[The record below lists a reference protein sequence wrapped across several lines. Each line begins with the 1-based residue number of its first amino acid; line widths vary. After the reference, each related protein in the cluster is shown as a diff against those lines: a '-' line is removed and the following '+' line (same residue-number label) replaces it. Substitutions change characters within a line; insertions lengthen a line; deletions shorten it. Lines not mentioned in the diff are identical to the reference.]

1 MKRLRLQLLLPIAV
15 LSALPGVHLAAS
27 AQAPT
32 APTGPT
38 YRIVSPDGKVT
49 YSDRQ
54 PTDPKL
60 QTRELGR
67 AAPTAQLFTPGSQLF
82 DPPRVLPSGANP
94 SGRFADKLSPPL
106 DTSGRPFPPGLPDAI
121 LSVVG
126 HQFFVQ
132 TLVESCARLGPAALA
147 RYQTIVLNWR
157 NRNVDMLTRS
167 NRITFTQFT
176 GEQRDLLRATARSRL
191 QPLLAP
197 PDASDA
203 ERSRWCDRSADDLLR
218 RQLELVNNERLA
230 PIVDFP
236 QNRIGE

>member
-1 MKRLRLQLLLPIAV
+1 MKRLRPQHLLPIAV
-15 LSALPGVHLAAS
+15 LSAMPGVHLAAS
-27 AQAPT
+27 WAQGTTPA
-32 APTGPT
+32 TGPT

-54 PTDPKL
+54 PTDAKL

-67 AAPTAQLFTPGSQLF
+67 AAPTAPLFTPGSQLF
-82 DPPRVLPSGANP
+82 DPPRVSPSGANP

-106 DTSGRPFPPGLPDAI
+106 NTSGRPFPPGLPDAI
-121 LSVVG
+121 LSVLG

-132 TLVESCARLGPAALA
+132 TLVESCARQGPAAVE
-147 RYQTIVLNWR
+147 RYQAIVLNWR
-157 NRNVDMLTRS
+157 DRNVDMLTRS

-191 QPLLAP
+191 EPLLAP
-197 PDASDA
+197 PDASDE
-203 ERSRWCDRSADDLLR
+203 ERSRWCDRSSSDLVR

-230 PIVDFP
+230 PIVNFP
-236 QNRIGE
+236 LN

>member
-15 LSALPGVHLAAS
+15 LSAMPGVLSAAFG
-27 AQAPT
+27 AEAPT
-32 APTGPT
+32 PTGPT

-54 PTDPKL
+54 PTDAKL

-67 AAPTAQLFTPGSQLF
+67 TAPTAPLFTPGSQLF
-82 DPPRVLPSGANP
+82 DPPRVAPAGANP
-94 SGRFADKLSPPL
+94 SGRFADKLSPPVNV
-106 DTSGRPFPPGLPDAI
+106 SGMPFPPGLPDAI
-121 LSVVG
+121 LSVLG

-132 TLVESCARLGPAALA
+132 TLVESCGRLGPAALE

-167 NRITFTQFT
+167 NRITFAQFT

-191 QPLLAP
+191 EPLLAP
-197 PDASDA
+197 PDASD
-203 ERSRWCDRSADDLLR
+203 EEKSRWCDRSASDLMR

-230 PIVDFP
+230 PIVNFNLEL
-236 QNRIGE
+236 NR

>member
-1 MKRLRLQLLLPIAV
+1 MTRLQLLLPIAV
-15 LSALPGVHLAAS
+15 LCTIAA
-27 AQAPT
+27 ARAAGPPPPP
-32 APTGPT
+32 ATGPT
-38 YRIVSPDGKVT
+38 YRIVSPDGQVT

-67 AAPTAQLFTPGSQLF
+67 AAPAAPLFTPGSQLF
-82 DPPRVLPSGANP
+82 EPPRPVAPSAANP
-94 SGRFADKLSPPL
+94 SGRLAGNLSPAL
-106 DTSGRPFPPGLPDAI
+106 NAFGKPFPPGLPDAV

-132 TLVESCARLGPAALA
+132 TLVETCAREGSAARD
-147 RYQTIVLNWR
+147 RYQTIVRNWR
-157 NRNVDMLTRS
+157 DRSAEILARS

-197 PDASDA
+197 PDATDA
-203 ERSRWCDRSADDLLR
+203 ERDRWCNQSASELLLR
-218 RQLELVNNERLA
+218 RLELVGDERLA
-230 PIVDFP
+230 PIVDF
-236 QNRIGE
+236 QMN

>member
-32 APTGPT
+32 PPTGPT

-54 PTDPKL
+54 PTDAKL

-67 AAPTAQLFTPGSQLF
+67 VAPTAPLFTPGSQLF
-82 DPPRVLPSGANP
+82 DPPRVAPSGANS
-94 SGRFADKLSPPL
+94 SGRFADKLSPPVNV
-106 DTSGRPFPPGLPDAI
+106 SGMPFPPGLPDAI

-132 TLVESCARLGPAALA
+132 TLVERCARQGPAAMD
-147 RYQTIVLNWR
+147 RYQTIVRNWR
-157 NRNVDMLTRS
+157 DRNVDMLTRS

-191 QPLLAP
+191 EPLLAP
-197 PDASDA
+197 PDASD
-203 ERSRWCDRSADDLLR
+203 EEKSSWCDRSANDLVR
-218 RQLELVNNERLA
+218 RQHELVNN
-230 PIVDFP
+230 
-236 QNRIGE
+236 